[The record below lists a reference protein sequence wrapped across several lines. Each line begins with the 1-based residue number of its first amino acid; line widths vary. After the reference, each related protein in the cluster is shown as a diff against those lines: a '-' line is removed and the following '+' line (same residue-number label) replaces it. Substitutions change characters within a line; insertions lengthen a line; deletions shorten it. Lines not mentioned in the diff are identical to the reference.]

1 MPRMPVGRAPLQLL
15 WALAFSAAAGAQVPG
30 QGPGDR
36 VSKLNTKPF
45 SLGCPERAPNDEIV
59 VCGRRREYSPYR
71 LPPPREQRFDPW
83 GGVASVSRERNR
95 LMEGE
100 LGGLG
105 SCTNIGPGGMTG
117 CHEKGVQRSRQQR
130 GK

>member
-1 MPRMPVGRAPLQLL
+1 MPLGRQLVHMLLVG
-15 WALAFSAAAGAQVPG
+15 LAVPAAAQVPE
-30 QGPGDR
+30 QEPGDA
-36 VSKLNTKPF
+36 VSRLNTKPF
-45 SLGCPERAPNDEIV
+45 SLTCPERKPGDDIV
-59 VCGRRREYSPYR
+59 VCGRRRQYSPYR
-71 LPPPREQRFDPW
+71 LPPPREQRFDPRA
-83 GGVASVSRERNR
+83 GVASVSRERNK